1 MLPYVMTIVVLILT
15 SIMDKKES
23 QPPASLGL
31 NYFRE
36 ER

>member
-1 MLPYVMTIVVLILT
+1 VVTIIVLVF
-15 SIMDKKES
+15 SSMRNKREN

-31 NYFRE
+31 PYFRE

>member
-1 MLPYVMTIVVLILT
+1 VLVFSSMRNT
-15 SIMDKKES
+15 RED

-31 NYFRE
+31 PYFRE

>member
-1 MLPYVMTIVVLILT
+1 MAPYVVTTIVLVLT
-15 SIMDKKES
+15 SMRNRRED

-31 NYFRE
+31 PYFRE